1 MGDEI
6 SHSHFTRA
14 EEKEYRRRL
23 AQETAT
29 LAEWFTEQRFSR
41 RTPVAGCELEAWL
54 VDEQGS
60 PAPINEAFLARLG
73 DALVVPELSRF
84 NVEFNT
90 PPQDLQGTCLASME
104 AALSE
109 TWRAGVRAAAD
120 LDARLLMIG
129 ILPTLRESQLSLANM
144 SPLKRYRALNA
155 QVLRLRGGAPL
166 ELDIHGREQLRTQH
180 GNVMLEAATT
190 SFQIHL
196 KVGLAEA
203 VRSYNAAILVS
214 APLVAVSANSPFL
227 FGRDLWDETRIP
239 LFEQSVAVGGFAGV
253 AKGPLRRVSFGT
265 GYARHSLL
273 ECFVENEQHFPV
285 MLPILY
291 DEEDVTLPHLR
302 LHNGTIWRWNRPL
315 LGFDADGTP
324 HLRVEH
330 RVIPGGP
337 TLADEVANMAFF
349 YGLVAAL
356 VQAESAPEAALSFP
370 AARDNFYA
378 AARDG
383 LESTI
388 TWLDG
393 KRHGMAWLVRE
404 RLLPLAAQGLEKLG
418 IEGRQADHYLDI
430 IERRVANGCTGA
442 GWQRAFVARH
452 GRDMASLTQAY
463 WERQESGLPVHEWD
477 S

>member
-6 SHSHFTRA
+6 RHSHFTRA
-14 EEKEYRRRL
+14 EEEEYRRRL
-23 AQETAT
+23 QRETAR
-29 LAEWFTEQRFSR
+29 LADWFAEGRFST

-54 VDEQGS
+54 VDGQGC
-60 PAPINEAFLARLG
+60 PAPINEAFLARL
-73 DALVVPELSRF
+73 DDPLVVPELSRF

-90 PPQDLQGTCLASME
+90 PPLALRGDCLSRME
-104 AALSE
+104 AALGA
-109 TWRAGVRAAAD
+109 TWEAGARVAAEF
-120 LDARLLMIG
+120 DAHLMMIG
-129 ILPTLRESQLSLANM
+129 ILPTLRESQLSLHNM

-155 QVLRLRGGAPL
+155 QVLRLREGAPL
-166 ELDIHGREQLRTQH
+166 ELDIHGREQLRTHH

-190 SFQIHL
+190 SFQVHL

-253 AKGPLRRVSFGT
+253 AHGPLRRVSFGT

-273 ECFVENEQHFPV
+273 ECFGENEQHFPV
-285 MLPILY
+285 MLPMLF

-315 LGFDADGTP
+315 LGFDDDGTP
-324 HLRVEH
+324 HLRIEH

-337 TLADEVANMAFF
+337 TLVDEVANMAFF
-349 YGLVAAL
+349 FGLVTAL
-356 VQAESAPEAALSFP
+356 VREETAPEEALPFP

-383 LESTI
+383 LDATVL
-388 TWLDG
+388 WRDG
-393 KRHGMAWLVRE
+393 KRHGMAWLLRE
-404 RLLPLAAQGLEKLG
+404 RLLPLAARGLEQLG
-418 IEGRQADHYLDI
+418 IDGTQAARYLDI
-430 IERRVANGCTGA
+430 LDRRVDQACTGA

-452 GRDMASLTQAY
+452 GRDMELLTRAY
-463 WERQESGLPVHEWD
+463 RERQDSGSPVHEWD
-477 S
+477 I